1 MATVTL
7 RVDDR
12 TKEDLDALARS
23 RGTTITD
30 LLRPLIDELT
40 GRATKEPGA
49 HPVHLT
55 LVERRILSMQHAI
68 LARLDPGLED
78 VHRLRSEALDNG
90 FAGAYSEEFLGVDA
104 ELSARDC
111 DMSMTSS
118 TCSRSSAPVWTGWI
132 PPGSPASAR
141 TPWGTW
147 RSAASTVTTRS
158 RAGCWL
164 TPST

>member
-49 HPVHLT
+49 YPVHLT
-55 LVERRILSMQHAI
+55 LVERRILSMQHEI
-68 LARLDPGLED
+68 LARLDPDLED
-78 VHRLRSEALDNG
+78 IHRLRSEALDNG
-90 FAGAYSEEFLGVDA
+90 FAAAYSEEFLADGRRAVRPR
-104 ELSARDC
+104 LR
-111 DMSMTSS
+111 
-118 TCSRSSAPVWTGWI
+118 
-132 PPGSPASAR
+132 GSP
-141 TPWGTW
+141 
-147 RSAASTVTTRS
+147 
-158 RAGCWL
+158 
-164 TPST
+164 